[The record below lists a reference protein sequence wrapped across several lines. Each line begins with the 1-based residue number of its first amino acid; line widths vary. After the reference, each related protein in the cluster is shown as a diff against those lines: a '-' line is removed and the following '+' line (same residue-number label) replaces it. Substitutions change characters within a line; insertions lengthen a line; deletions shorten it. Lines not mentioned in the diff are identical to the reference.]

1 VTTYSAIADIGD
13 TLVSLLRDRMG
24 DLIDDSDIALASPD
38 QVEPGDDFRLT
49 LYLYD
54 VTENGQ
60 LSNEPR
66 PVPDATTQDGSPLV
80 LDLYYLLTAHP
91 SKGGNDKR
99 TTKTMEQHSVLGRA
113 MQVLHDDAIISGS
126 DLKGS
131 LSGGDRI
138 HLSVDSAS
146 ADRVV
151 NIWNTFQDTPYR
163 PSVSYVATPVI
174 IESTREESVQRVIE
188 SDVEE
193 HTAVS
198 NAGEE

>member
-1 VTTYSAIADIGD
+1 MPTYAAIADVGD

-24 DLIDDSDIALASPD
+24 DLITDSDIALASPE

-54 VTENGQ
+54 VTENGE

-66 PVPDATTQDGSPLV
+66 PAADPTTQEGPPLV

-113 MQVLHDDAIISGS
+113 MQVLHDDAIVSGS

-138 HLSVDSAS
+138 HLSIDSAS
-146 ADRVV
+146 SDRVV
-151 NIWNTFQDTPYR
+151 NVWNTFQDTPYR
-163 PSVSYVATPVI
+163 PSVSYVATPVL
-174 IESTREESVQRVIE
+174 IESTREEPIQRVIE
-188 SDVEE
+188 SDIEE
-193 HTAVS
+193 YATAS